1 MQNEKS
7 VLLCG
12 ATGLVGRHCLRLL
25 SHSPA
30 FGRLVVLTRRSLP
43 QDVLQ
48 GVNVEKLE
56 EHVLPFDELE
66 AQPHLFQVD
75 LILCALGTTIKEAG
89 SKEGFLQ
96 VDFQYP
102 LSMARL
108 GIQEGATHFLLVS
121 AVGANARS
129 RFFYS
134 RVKGELEE
142 AVLALSYRSTT
153 IVRPSLL
160 LGKRDD
166 FRLGEEVAKRLG
178 FLAPARYK
186 PVGAKVVAGAL
197 VRAAEE
203 NLPGTRIIESD
214 QIGAQ
219 AHGSSAGRTS
229 PDMLSGSAH
238 KEVRHE

>member
-30 FGRLVVLTRRSLP
+30 FRRVLVLTRRPLP
-43 QDVLQ
+43 LEITREANVGKLQ
-48 GVNVEKLE
+48 
-56 EHVLPFDELE
+56 EHVMDFDDMS
-66 AQPHLFQVD
+66 AHADLFRVD
-75 LILCALGTTIKEAG
+75 QILCALGTTIKKAG
-89 SKEGFLQ
+89 SKEGFRQ

-102 LSMARL
+102 LSVARL

-134 RVKGELEE
+134 RVKGELED
-142 AVLALSYRSTT
+142 ALLALTYRSTT

-166 FRLGEEVAKRLG
+166 FRLGEEIAKRLG

-186 PVGAKVVAGAL
+186 PVEARGVAAAL

-203 NLPGTRIIESD
+203 DLPGTRIIESY

-229 PDMLSGSAH
+229 PVNPQRSIQ
-238 KEVRHE
+238 